1 MSSAD
6 KIASGAYKSAPNEV
20 MRMDAGARAL
30 EMLRSRGPIVMVVF
44 AQSSEHM
51 TAIGQKLD
59 I

>member
-6 KIASGAYKSAPNEV
+6 KIASGAYKSARNEF
-20 MRMDAGARAL
+20 MRMEAGARAL
-30 EMLRSRGPIVMVVF
+30 ELLRSLVMVVF

-51 TAIGQKLD
+51 TAIGQKLH